1 MAIACCTFTGQN
13 RQQARIRIV
22 RLIPSCDLRPSSLP
36 AFSICTALHYTLMA
50 IINGTAKNNILIGT
64 DGIDTINGKDGN
76 DTITGG
82 KGNDILVDTVGNGVF
97 VINLG
102 DGIDTIV
109 GFTGIGTGSDPAT
122 GRVIKA
128 DVLRFEGV
136 GLTAQNLRLTNVGKD
151 IKVSFEGV
159 PRTGAIVKQVG
170 VDRLDNLRKSNGAA
184 ADAGNILFTG
194 QSQIED
200 QFDVFDAKSRQ
211 RVVFT
216 KNSVTF
222 LNDLKNKVK
231 GFDLSND
238 VINAQRGNDKI
249 SGLSGND
256 VLRGGQ
262 GKDKLNGGAGE
273 DTLKG
278 DGGKDVLNGGWDDDL
293 LVGGGGSDRFLFEVS
308 AGVSFSQMGVDT
320 ITGFRP
326 QSDKL
331 LLDRTAF
338 TSLVSQPKA
347 NLGSEFATVANDID
361 AAFSTALIVYSTG
374 TGNLFYNQNGSA
386 DGLGD
391 GAQFAT
397 LTGAPSLS
405 ASSFIIQK

>member
-1 MAIACCTFTGQN
+1 
-13 RQQARIRIV
+13 
-22 RLIPSCDLRPSSLP
+22 
-36 AFSICTALHYTLMA
+36 MA
-50 IINGTAKNNILIGT
+50 IINGTDKNNILVGT
-64 DGIDTINGKDGN
+64 DGIDTINGKAGS

-82 KGNDILVDTVGNGVF
+82 KGNDILVDIVGNDVF

-102 DGIDTIV
+102 DGIDIIT

-122 GRVIKA
+122 GKVIKA

-136 GLTAQNLRLTNVGKD
+136 GLTAQNLRLTNIGKD
-151 IKVSFEGV
+151 VKVSFEGV
-159 PRTGAIVKQVG
+159 PKTGAIIKKVG
-170 VDRLDNLRKSNGAA
+170 VDKIDNLRKSNGAA
-184 ADAGNILFTG
+184 ADAGNILFTA

-222 LNDLKNKVK
+222 LNDLKNKVN
-231 GFDLSND
+231 GLNLSDD

-249 SGLSGND
+249 SGLSGDD

-262 GKDKLNGGAGE
+262 GKDKLNGGAGQ

-278 DGGKDVLNGGWDDDL
+278 EGGKDVLNGGWDDDL
-293 LVGGGGSDRFLFEVS
+293 LIGGGGADRFLFEVS
-308 AGVSFSQMGVDT
+308 ASVSFSKMGVDT

-331 LLDRTAF
+331 VLDRTAF
-338 TSLVSQPKA
+338 TVLVTKPKA

-361 AAFSTALIVYSTG
+361 AAVSTALIVYSTG

-386 DGLGD
+386 DGLGN
-391 GAQFAT
+391 GVQFAT
-397 LTGAPSLS
+397 LPGAPSLS